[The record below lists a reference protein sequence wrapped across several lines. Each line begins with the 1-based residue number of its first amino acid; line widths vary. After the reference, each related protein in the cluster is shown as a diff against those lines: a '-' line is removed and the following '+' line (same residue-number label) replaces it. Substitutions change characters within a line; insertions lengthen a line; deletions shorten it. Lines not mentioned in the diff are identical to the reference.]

1 MSRLPLSLLLLALLT
16 ALAALVPATAPASSK
31 QVMTFEA
38 PRELLSDADRDRTL
52 DEIKALGVDRVRV
65 LMKWGSVAPSADSP
79 TRPAFDAT
87 DPGAYPQSGW
97 GRYDNLMQAARAR
110 DIEVYVTLTGPAP
123 RWATRGGRDA
133 DGLNRP
139 SAKEFQAFATAAGRR
154 YGEQVAI
161 WSIWNEPNQPQF
173 LQPQFSRGKAVSPGI
188 YRALYQGAK
197 RGLEASG
204 NGNDTILLG
213 ETSPRGNRRIVA
225 PLAFLRG
232 TLCLSRSYKK
242 SRRCGRLD
250 TDGYA
255 HHPYTT
261 SSGPRFR
268 PPNPDDVT
276 IGVLSRLTT
285 ALDRAGRAGAA
296 PRGLGLYLTEFG
308 IQSAPDPIAV
318 SLTQQAEYLAISERL
333 AYLNKRVRTFSQYLM
348 ADDDP
353 NAGGGR
359 FGGFES
365 GLRRADG
372 RPKPA
377 YDAFRTPLAVT
388 DYGRSD
394 VVWGLIRPVRG
405 QPTRAVVQYRNPGAK
420 AYRDLRPVQTNARGT
435 FGFRTSSRSGRRYR
449 IQWTAPDGT
458 VFTGPP
464 VRAYKR

>member
-1 MSRLPLSLLLLALLT
+1 MSRLPMSLLLLAVLT
-16 ALAALVPATAPASSK
+16 ALVALPAGASASSK

-38 PRELLSDADRDRTL
+38 PRELLRDADRERTL

-65 LMKWGSVAPSADSP
+65 LMYWSSIAPAADSAAK
-79 TRPAFDAT
+79 PAFDAS
-87 DPGAYPQSGW
+87 DPAAYPQDNW
-97 GRYDNLMQAARAR
+97 ARYDALMRDARAR
-110 DIEVYVTLTGPAP
+110 GIEVYVTLTGSAP
-123 RWATRGGRDA
+123 RWATKAKRDN
-133 DGLNRP
+133 LTRP
-139 SAKEFQAFATAAGRR
+139 SAREFEAFATAAGRR

-173 LQPQFSRGKAVSPGI
+173 LLPQFSRGKAVSPGI
-188 YRALYQGAK
+188 YRALYQGAQ
-197 RGLEASG
+197 RGLRASG
-204 NGNDTILLG
+204 NGGDTILLG
-213 ETSPRGNRRIVA
+213 ETSPRGNRRVVA

-276 IGVLSRLTT
+276 IGVLSRLTR
-285 ALDRAGRAGAA
+285 ALDRAGRARAV
-296 PRGLGLYLTEFG
+296 PRGLGVYLTEFG
-308 IQSAPDPIAV
+308 IQSRPDPIAV
-318 SLTQQAEYLAISERL
+318 SLAQQAEYLAISERL

-353 NAGGGR
+353 DAGGGR

-365 GLRRADG
+365 GLRLADG
-372 RPKPA
+372 RAKPA

-405 QPTRAVVQYRNPGAK
+405 QPTSAVVQVRDRGAK
-420 AYRDLRPVQTNARGT
+420 AFRDLRTVKTNARGT
-435 FGFRTSSRSGRRYR
+435 FGFRTRSRSGRRYR
-449 IQWTAPDGT
+449 IRWTAQDGT
-458 VFTGPP
+458 VFNGPP
-464 VRAYKR
+464 IRAYKR

>member
-1 MSRLPLSLLLLALLT
+1 MSRLPMSLLLLAVLT
-16 ALAALVPATAPASSK
+16 ALVALPAGASASSK

-38 PRELLSDADRDRTL
+38 PRELLRDADRERTL

-65 LMKWGSVAPSADSP
+65 LMYWSSIAPAPDSA
-79 TRPAFDAT
+79 TKPAFDAS
-87 DPGAYPQSGW
+87 DPAAYPQDNW
-97 GRYDNLMQAARAR
+97 ARYDALMRDARSR
-110 DIEVYVTLTGPAP
+110 GIEVYVTLTGSAP
-123 RWATRGGRDA
+123 RWATKAKRDN
-133 DGLNRP
+133 LTRP
-139 SAKEFQAFATAAGRR
+139 SAKEFEAFATAAGRR

-173 LQPQFSRGKAVSPGI
+173 LLPQFSRGKAVSPGI
-188 YRALYQGAK
+188 YRALYQGAQ
-197 RGLEASG
+197 RGLRASG
-204 NGNDTILLG
+204 NGGDTILLG
-213 ETSPRGNRRIVA
+213 ETSPRGNRRVVA

-276 IGVLSRLTT
+276 IGVLSRLTR
-285 ALDRAGRAGAA
+285 ALDRAGRARAV
-296 PRGLGLYLTEFG
+296 PRGLGVYLTEFG
-308 IQSAPDPIAV
+308 IQSRPDPIAV
-318 SLTQQAEYLAISERL
+318 SLAQQAEYLAISERL

-353 NAGGGR
+353 DAGGGR

-365 GLRRADG
+365 GLRLADG
-372 RPKPA
+372 RAKPA